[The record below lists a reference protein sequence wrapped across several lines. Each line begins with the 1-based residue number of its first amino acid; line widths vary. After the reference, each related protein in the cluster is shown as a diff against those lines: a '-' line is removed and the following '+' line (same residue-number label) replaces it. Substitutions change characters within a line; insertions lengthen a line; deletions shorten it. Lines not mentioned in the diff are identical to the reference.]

1 MKRLVGVSL
10 FCVMMAW
17 PAARSVAAPAP
28 ADHASRPADSS
39 ESAGQD
45 REKAKEYFRRA
56 QILFNGGKYSLA
68 VREFESAYALWKH
81 PNIEFNLAVVYAL
94 LGSYVASVRFQNL
107 LRQHAP
113 DKLLQLPAEAKVA
126 QQKVGTVVVSVQNPN
141 AVIYVNGDEVGRR
154 HVKVVVL
161 VGRAVLEV
169 RLGSRI
175 VARKVV
181 SVNPGQE
188 AVYEFASLKVSKGRA
203 GGNGALG
210 NGSNGGAP
218 SAGGT
223 STRSRSW
230 QRLHWAYF
238 ASTLAVAVGLA
249 AGATWS
255 SIHSKKLYD
264 DYMDDRSNAQL
275 RSDGITSVRTSNIL
289 WGVAGGLGAAAV
301 ILAVFTRWRRHSERN
316 AAAQVIPIVS
326 PGGAGVSVSW
336 RR

>member
-17 PAARSVAAPAP
+17 PAARSVAVPAT

-39 ESAGQD
+39 GSAGQD

-56 QILFNGGKYSLA
+56 QLLFNGGKYTLA

-94 LGSYVASVRFQNL
+94 LGNYVASVRFQNL

-113 DKLLQLPAEAKVA
+113 DKLLQLPAEAKAA
-126 QQKVGTVVVSVQNPN
+126 QQKVGTVVVSAQNPN
-141 AVIYVNGDEVGRR
+141 AVIYVNGDKVGRR

-169 RLGSRI
+169 RLGSRV
-175 VARKVV
+175 VASKAVQV
-181 SVNPGQE
+181 HPGQQT
-188 AVYEFASLKVSKGRA
+188 VYEFASLKVSHKVGRT
-203 GGNGALG
+203 GGTGNGTSLG
-210 NGSNGGAP
+210 SG
-218 SAGGT
+218 SAGGP
-223 STRSRSW
+223 SSGHRSW

-289 WGVAGGLGAAAV
+289 WGVAGGVGAAAV
-301 ILAVFTRWRRHSERN
+301 ILAVFTRWRNHSE
-316 AAAQVIPIVS
+316 QVGSTQSVVPLIY
-326 PGGAGVSVSW
+326 PGGAGVSFSW
-336 RR
+336 RQ